1 MDEEVNRTED
11 YNNQGI
17 DVTTTDRRDA
27 ENCVLCILKEKIQNK
42 SLQKATMVA
51 EQIGYI
57 TPEIANS
64 INRAKKKVE
73 EKTRNPKYIDAD
85 AIKDDMQRESRTIND
100 NNFNTGINISS
111 DGFNQLIDAQFNQQ
125 ENVQIG
131 QQFNEQNNEQFEQQN
146 KGQFRQ
152 QRNNDWER

>member
-1 MDEEVNRTED
+1 MDEKVNRTED

-17 DVTTTDRRDA
+17 DVTTTDRGDA
-27 ENCVLCILKEKIQNK
+27 KNCVLCSLKRIQYTPLK
-42 SLQKATMVA
+42 KATIIA
-51 EQIGYI
+51 GEIGDI
-57 TPEIANS
+57 TPKIVNS
-64 INRAKKKVE
+64 INRAKKEVKE
-73 EKTRNPKYIDAD
+73 NTRNPKYIDPD
-85 AIKDDMQRESRTIND
+85 AIKDDMRRESRTIND

-111 DGFNQLIDAQFNQQ
+111 DGLNQLIDAQFNQQ